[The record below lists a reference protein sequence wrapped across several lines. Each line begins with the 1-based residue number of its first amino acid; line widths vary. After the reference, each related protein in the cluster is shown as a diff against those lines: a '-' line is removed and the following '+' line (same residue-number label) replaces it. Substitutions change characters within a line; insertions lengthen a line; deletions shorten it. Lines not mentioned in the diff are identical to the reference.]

1 MSKFLKKALG
11 LAEEAIRGFPYKL
24 QLVGYYSWALANEEP
39 VLTAEHVRQGIG
51 LARRELADGVF
62 NATWR
67 ELSGGDRAFLHA
79 MLEDPDESRLTD
91 VARRMGKSTSYASSY
106 KLRLLN
112 QGVID
117 ETLRGRF
124 VFAIP
129 FFREWLEEAGL

>member
-1 MSKFLKKALG
+1 MGRFSASVAQQFVA
-11 LAEEAIRGFPYKL
+11 
-24 QLVGYYSWALANEEP
+24 VG
-39 VLTAEHVRQGIG
+39 
-51 LARRELADGVF
+51 
-62 NATWR
+62 WR

-91 VARRMGKSTSYASSY
+91 VAQRMGKSTSYASSY